1 MSHGQTCYLLWWVSE
16 CRGFLLQ
23 CSLYFEMQPQQF
35 VNERAKIA
43 FIISLLSGR
52 ALQWKRSI
60 WDSQN
65 PNKHSLDA
73 FATHFKEV
81 FCTTASVISIHD
93 ELFWLRQADMSMHD
107 HTVTFRTLAATIG
120 WNKTALLSAFYRGLS
135 PSLREQIV
143 IYEDKVGLKNF
154 LQESPASLSTL
165 YHLPYW
171 GIFTTSHHLPSTRNH
186 VKGSLQPIQ
195 YGMALSR
202 ELTTLFVLWIGQPSL
217 IILPSMTF
225 MPNGEYHPY

>member
-1 MSHGQTCYLLWWVSE
+1 MAKPATYFGGCLSAGASFSSVPCILKCNLNN
-16 CRGFLLQ
+16 
-23 CSLYFEMQPQQF
+23 SLMREQ
-35 VNERAKIA
+35 
-43 FIISLLSGR
+43 
-52 ALQWKRSI
+52 RSI

-73 FATHFKEV
+73 FVTHFKEV
-81 FCTTASVISIHD
+81 FCTTASVIFIHD

-120 WNKTALLSAFYRGLS
+120 WNKTALLSAFHHGLS
-135 PSLREQIV
+135 PSLREQMV

-165 YHLPYW
+165 NHLPYW
-171 GIFTTSHHLPSTRNH
+171 GIFTTSHHLPSTRTH

-195 YGMALSR
+195 DGMALSC
-202 ELTTLFVLWIGQPSL
+202 ELTTLFVLWIGWPFL
-217 IILPSMTF
+217 TGLPSMTF